1 MIDELKLYVGEK
13 HKISDYITVNSPTI
27 GDVISVGENSYFTV
41 LHLLTA
47 IPSDMKAMLW
57 DMGICWM
64 DISDFDFF
72 CLLTRSLTQKDTS
85 VFLGDLDLN
94 SMEFGQDN
102 RTGEHVLFKE
112 LSNGNYVIINNEIY
126 HQIVKVLRTIHNIT
140 PKVEKVNSDTMK
152 ELLVQVNREDIAKS
166 AKEEKTSTLLPL
178 ISSMVNSSGFKYD
191 VRSISNLTYYAF
203 MDAVNRINAI
213 NNANAML
220 SGIYGGFVDTSKL
233 DKDQL
238 NWMRDFRKK
247 VNIRTNK
254 EKKKNQ

>member
-13 HKISDYITVNSPTI
+13 HVINQFISVNSPTV
-27 GDVISVGENSYFTV
+27 GDLISMGENNYFTI

-72 CLLTRSLTQKDTS
+72 CLLTRNLSSQDTQ
-85 VFLGDLDLN
+85 VFLNDLDLS
-94 SMEFGQDN
+94 SMEFGQN
-102 RTGEHVLFKE
+102 NHTGEHVLYKE
-112 LSNGNYVIINNEIY
+112 LPDGEHVVIDEKIY
-126 HQIVKVLRTIHNIT
+126 QQIVKILRTIHNIT

-152 ELLVQVNREDIAKS
+152 ELLVQVNREDVAKS
-166 AKEEKTSTLLPL
+166 AKMDKTSTLLPL

-191 VRSISNLTYYAF
+191 VKSISNLTYYAF

-233 DKDQL
+233 DKNQL
-238 NWMRDFRKK
+238 NWMRDFRK
-247 VNIRTNK
+247 
-254 EKKKNQ
+254 EKQINAKSK

>member
-13 HKISDYITVNSPTI
+13 HVINQFISVNSPTV
-27 GDVISVGENSYFTV
+27 GDLISMGENNYFTI

-72 CLLTRSLTQKDTS
+72 CLLTRNLSSQDTQ
-85 VFLGDLDLN
+85 VFLNDLDLS
-94 SMEFGQDN
+94 SMEFGQNN
-102 RTGEHVLFKE
+102 RTGEHVLYKE
-112 LSNGNYVIINNEIY
+112 LPDGEHVVIDEKTY
-126 HQIVKVLRTIHNIT
+126 QQIVKILRTIHNIT

-152 ELLVQVNREDIAKS
+152 ELLVQVNREDVAQS
-166 AKEEKTSTLLPL
+166 AKMDKTSTLLPL

-233 DKDQL
+233 DKNQL
-238 NWMRDFRKK
+238 NWMRDFRK
-247 VNIRTNK
+247 
-254 EKKKNQ
+254 EKQINAKSK